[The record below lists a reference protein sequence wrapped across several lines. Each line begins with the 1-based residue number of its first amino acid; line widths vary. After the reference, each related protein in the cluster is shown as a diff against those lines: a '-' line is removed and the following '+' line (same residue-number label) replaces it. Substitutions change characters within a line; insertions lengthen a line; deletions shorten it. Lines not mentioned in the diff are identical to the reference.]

1 MMLLEASRLALRAIV
16 RNVLRSVLTV
26 LGVVIGVAAVI
37 AMVAIGQGTTAEVT
51 NQVSELG
58 SDLLLI
64 EPGSI
69 MQAGPPQPAAPFTDR
84 DVTAIREQIPG
95 LATVSPLV
103 ARSATVIFGNRN
115 WVTVVEGVEPPFLDV
130 MNHELASGRFFLEG
144 EMRSGLPVCV
154 LGATPKE
161 ELFGSGDP
169 VGESVRIRQV
179 SCRVIGVLEAKGAS
193 LGQDQDDLVLMPLRT
208 MQRRIAGSQDVDLI
222 FVTVRDPA
230 TIAKTQADIEALLRE
245 RRRIGPM
252 EDDDFEVADMEEI
265 ASMLGDITTIL
276 TGLLAALAAIS
287 LLVGGIGIMNIML
300 VSVTERTREI
310 GIRLAIGATG
320 GQVLLQFLVEA
331 IALSLI
337 GGVIGIALGLG
348 LAWGVTDWL
357 GVAMVVDPTIILLA
371 FLFSAAVGV
380 VFGFFPARRAAR
392 LDPIVA
398 LRHE

>member
-1 MMLLEASRLALRAIV
+1 MMLIEASRLAMQAIV
-16 RNVLRSVLTV
+16 RNAFRSILTV

-51 NQVSELG
+51 SQVSELG

-69 MQAGPPQPAAPFTDR
+69 VHSGPPRPAAPFSDR
-84 DVTAIREQIPG
+84 DVDAIRRQITG
-95 LATVSPLV
+95 LDTVSPLV
-103 ARSATVIFGNRN
+103 ARSATLIFGNRN
-115 WVTVVEGVEPPFLDV
+115 WVSTVQGVEAPYLDV
-130 MNHELASGRFFLEG
+130 VNYSLAAGRFFQDG
-144 EMRSGLPVCV
+144 ELRSGLPVCV
-154 LGATPKE
+154 LGATPKT
-161 ELFGSGDP
+161 ELFGNGDP
-169 VGESVRIRQV
+169 IGASIRIRQM

-193 LGQDQDDLVLMPLRT
+193 LGQDRDDLVLTPLRT
-208 MQRRIAGSQDVDLI
+208 MQRRIAGSQDVDMI
-222 FVTVRDPA
+222 FATVRDPA
-230 TIAKTQADIEALLRE
+230 AIARVQADIEALLRE
-245 RRRIGPM
+245 RRRIGPQE
-252 EDDDFEVADMEEI
+252 EDDFDVADMKEI
-265 ASMLGDITTIL
+265 ATMLGDITTIL

-310 GIRLAIGATG
+310 GIRLAIGATSA
-320 GQVLLQFLVEA
+320 QVLLQFLVEA
-331 IALSLI
+331 VALSVI

-357 GVAMVVDPTIILLA
+357 GVPMVVDPRIIVLA

-380 VFGFFPARRAAR
+380 VFGFVPARRAAR
-392 LDPIVA
+392 LDPIEA